1 MQLALKLDPRSGK
14 SLQSQLFESI
24 RQLILSGQ
32 LKVGAVLPATRALS
46 EQLHVSRN
54 TVLLAYERLIAEG
67 YLETRPTVG
76 TFVSTSLPEG
86 SLFLA
91 GNSANSRDLERQAT
105 RQPVLFSGR
114 CQAVVNPNRHKLAI
128 DFWVGRP
135 DPHSFPAKS
144 WRRRLLHKLATA
156 GSNLTEYSDP
166 VGIEELRRAIAE
178 HLGPTRG
185 IKVKPEQVVIVNGS
199 QQGLNLI
206 ARLMVEKGS
215 VVATECPCY
224 QGAAFVF
231 ESYGAVLKPVPVD
244 ENGLDPSRL
253 PQRPVSVAYVTPSH
267 QYPMGVTLNLNR
279 RMRLLEW
286 AWETGAYVIE
296 DDYDSD
302 FRYTGSPL
310 TALAGLDKHGCV
322 FYMGTFS
329 KSIGAGIRLGYLVV
343 PQELVGPARTAK
355 VLLDNGHAW
364 LDQAT
369 LADLIA
375 SGSFTRHLRR
385 IRHSYLLR
393 RDCLVEELRRHFG
406 DIRLTGLEGGMH
418 LIWHLPPDFP
428 IADKVQRIAEDAGVG
443 VYGLEAGAAFCYDC
457 SQCGERALMF
467 GYSSVSEPMI
477 REGIK
482 RLAKALVGAH
492 SRVAIV
498 DSEGFEP
505 HSVKGVCRMDS
516 AVATVNSI
524 WR

>member
-1 MQLALKLDPRSGK
+1 MQLVINLDPHSSN
-14 SLQSQLFESI
+14 SLQNQLFESI

-32 LKVGAVLPATRALS
+32 LKVGSAVPATRVLR

-86 SLFLA
+86 SLFLT
-91 GNSANSRDLERQAT
+91 GNGVYTRKLERQAP

-114 CQAVVNPNRHKLAI
+114 CQSVVNPNRSKLAI

-135 DPHSFPAKS
+135 DPHSFPTKS
-144 WRRRLLHKLATA
+144 WRRRLLHNLTTA
-156 GSNLTEYSDP
+156 GSSLTEYCEP
-166 VGIEELRRAIAE
+166 TGIEELRCAIAD

-185 IKVKPEQVVIVNGS
+185 MKVNPEQVVIVNGS

-215 VVATECPCY
+215 AVVTECPCY

-244 ENGLDPSRL
+244 ENGLDPSKL
-253 PQRPVSVAYVTPSH
+253 PQGPVSIAYVTPSH

-279 RMRLLEW
+279 RIRLLEW
-286 AWETGAYVIE
+286 ARETGAYIIE

-310 TALAGLDKHGCV
+310 TSLAGLDKHGSV

-343 PQELVGPARTAK
+343 PQDLVSTVRTAK
-355 VLLDNGHAW
+355 ALMDNGHAW

-369 LADLIA
+369 LADFIS
-375 SGSFTRHLRR
+375 SGSFMRHLRR
-385 IRHSYLLR
+385 IRHKYQLR
-393 RDCLVEELRRHFG
+393 RDCLVEQLQRHFG
-406 DIRLTGLEGGMH
+406 DVRLTGLQGGMH
-418 LIWHLPPDFP
+418 LIWHLPPHFP
-428 IADKVQRIAEDAGVG
+428 TADEVQRIAEQVGVG
-443 VYGLEAGAAFCYDC
+443 VYSLEAGAAFNYDC
-457 SQCGERALMF
+457 NICGCSEQALMF
-467 GYSSVSEPMI
+467 GYSPLSEPMI
-477 REGIK
+477 QEGIE
-482 RLAKALVGAH
+482 RLAKALAEAD
-492 SRVAIV
+492 SRYA
-498 DSEGFEP
+498 
-505 HSVKGVCRMDS
+505 
-516 AVATVNSI
+516 AVRSGKFKPTSHQGGCGLDLLSP
-524 WR
+524 